1 MIDAIITENNV
12 KHVVNEISRRL
23 VQGIKGQPLKDI
35 KLVDVSNEVVLLVS
49 TDTLTQEVADA
60 FWLGYKK
67 ALE

>member
-12 KHVVNEISRRL
+12 KNLVNEISKRL

-49 TDTLTQEVADA
+49 TENMTQEVADA

>member
-12 KHVVNEISRRL
+12 KNVVNEISNRL
-23 VQGIKGQPLKDI
+23 VHGIKGQPLKDI

-49 TDTLTQEVADA
+49 SEAMTQEVADA